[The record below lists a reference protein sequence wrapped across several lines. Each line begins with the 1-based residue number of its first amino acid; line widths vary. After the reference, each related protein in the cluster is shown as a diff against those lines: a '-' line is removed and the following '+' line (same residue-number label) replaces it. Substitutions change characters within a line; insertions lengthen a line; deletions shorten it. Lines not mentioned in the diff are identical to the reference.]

1 MPINY
6 YGYNAPFHG
15 GQQNVLSR
23 QAGDRLIK
31 NDLLQ
36 LVLTSKGERMM
47 RPEWG
52 TILKTS
58 VFGQSDDIIA
68 QQIINDIT
76 DAILQYETRISAT
89 VTVKRDDDAHIMN
102 VVISGNYI
110 DQPNNSF
117 LVELQVPLE
126 QLPER

>member
-102 VVISGNYI
+102 VVISGNYT